1 MFCVLIIA
9 FSRHTVARALRIAAH
24 LHVFFSD
31 GLCRATQLYVW
42 AIGIEHFIVRASAA
56 TRVAPIIVVIIV
68 AIAVTVIIIFVLA
81 GAHKIIIHVNDPSSW
96 KSAGARNELA
106 LCR

>member
-1 MFCVLIIA
+1 MFCMLIIA
-9 FSRHTVARALRIAAH
+9 FSCNTIARALRIAAH
-24 LHVFFSD
+24 LHVFFSNRLR
-31 GLCRATQLYVW
+31 GTAQLYVW
-42 AIGIEHFIVRASAA
+42 AVGIEHFIVRASAA
-56 TRVAPIIVVIIV
+56 TRVAPIIVVIVV
-68 AIAVTVIIIFVLA
+68 AIAVTIIVIFVLA